1 MEQGKDHK
9 LLEVRDV
16 INTEGSRINYLRGLI
31 RIAESDNDK
40 SMVEIGYIDKIAEI
54 IGASHAEIW
63 QAEKQQE
70 NNKLEGIKFTTKQ
83 QKVLFLIQAL
93 YLCWLDDDYSDA
105 EREEIIAIGNELEIN
120 LSEIEQIEAWIKQG
134 IEWMRSGAELIGIN

>member
-1 MEQGKDHK
+1 MEQSKEQK
-9 LLEVRDV
+9 LLTIRDV
-16 INTEGSRINYLRGLI
+16 INTQESRINYLRGLI

-40 SMVEIGYIDKIAEI
+40 STVENGYIYKIAEI
-54 IGASHAEIW
+54 IGASHSEIW

-70 NNKLEGIKFTTKQ
+70 NNKLERIKFTNKQ
-83 QKVLFLIQAL
+83 EKALFLIQAL
-93 YLCWLDDDYSDA
+93 YMCLLDDDYSDA
-105 EREEIIAIGNELEIN
+105 EREEIIAVGNELEVD